1 MAKDY
6 YVWMLPVVVTAE
18 TATEAINRVLEK
30 EETEGVF
37 FWNGPPP
44 SVAIVATTERPVVA
58 PSGRQQRGSSF
69 LAHFEK
75 EFIHPVAHVVDRE
88 AVFNGTLGE
97 LTPFESELQILEVET
112 QLEETLKAEEMDAEI
127 PF

>member
-6 YVWMLPVVVTAE
+6 YVWMLPVRVKAE
-18 TATEAINRVLEK
+18 TATEAINRTLGKGGFEAP
-30 EETEGVF
+30 
-37 FWNGPPP
+37 FWEGPPP
-44 SVAIVATTERPVVA
+44 AVAIVATTERPIVA
-58 PSGRQQRGSSF
+58 PSGQQQRGSSF
-69 LAHFEK
+69 LPYLETQFVHPIAHE
-75 EFIHPVAHVVDRE
+75 VDRE

-97 LTPFESELQILEVET
+97 LTPFASELQILEVET

>member
-1 MAKDY
+1 MAKTY
-6 YVWMLPVVVTAE
+6 YVWMLPVMVDAE
-18 TATEAINRVLEK
+18 TATEAINRTLGKGELEMSS
-30 EETEGVF
+30 
-37 FWNGPPP
+37 WNAPPP
-44 SVAIVATTERPVVA
+44 AIAIVATTERPIVA

-75 EFIHPVAHVVDRE
+75 EFIHPVAHVVDRIS
-88 AVFNGTLGE
+88 VFDGTLGK
-97 LTPFESELQILEVET
+97 LTPFENELQILEVET